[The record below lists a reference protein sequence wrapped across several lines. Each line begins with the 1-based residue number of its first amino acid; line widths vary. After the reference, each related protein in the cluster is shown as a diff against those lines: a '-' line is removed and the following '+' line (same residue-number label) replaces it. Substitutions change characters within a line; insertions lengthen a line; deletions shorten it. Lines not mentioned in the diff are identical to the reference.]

1 VYAAREYL
9 TENFCVINSDDF
21 YGRDAFMKVAEHLR
35 AQEQGNHYCMVGY
48 HLGNTLT
55 DSGTVSRG
63 ECRVDN
69 NGMLQSVTERTDIRK
84 QATNAA
90 YCDEQG
96 NWVDLSFDTVVSM
109 NFWGMTPSFL
119 DLIGRGFETFLAER
133 GTELKSEYYIPGAV
147 DDFMKAGL
155 CDVRVYDTDARWYGV
170 TYAEDK
176 PQVKASIRKMIEDG
190 QYPEKLWD

>member
-1 VYAAREYL
+1 MDRAASTAVAAKGVKHSVMVTLGTGVGGGIVVDGKLYSGF
-9 TENFCVINSDDF
+9 NFF
-21 YGRDAFMKVAEHLR
+21 GGE
-35 AQEQGNHYCMVGY
+35 
-48 HLGNTLT
+48 LGHMGL
-55 DSGTVSRG
+55 D
-63 ECRVDN
+63 
-69 NGMLQSVTERTDIRK
+69 LTERTDIRK

-133 GTELKSEYYIPGAV
+133 GAELKSEYYIPGAV

-176 PQVKASIRKMIEDG
+176 PQVKASIHKMIEDG
-190 QYPEKLWD
+190 QYPERLWD